1 MFGNV
6 GGRVDGK
13 LPPFLQQAFDVFP
26 DQVRFE
32 IDLIA
37 TKG

>member
-6 GGRVDGK
+6 GGGVDGK